1 MYLYVRIR
9 YWAKYNDGSGFDLLR
24 TVNGELPKM
33 VENRVQECIRIQLE
47 LRMMIYKIVGE
58 YFMIYKEAEMQ
69 ISLCW
74 LVSTRVFPSSRA
86 DAIATKM
93 EGGFY

>member
-1 MYLYVRIR
+1 
-9 YWAKYNDGSGFDLLR
+9 
-24 TVNGELPKM
+24 
-33 VENRVQECIRIQLE
+33 
-47 LRMMIYKIVGE
+47 MMISKIVGE

-69 ISLCW
+69 ISLCG
-74 LVSTRVFPSSRA
+74 LERTRDFPSSRA

>member
-1 MYLYVRIR
+1 
-9 YWAKYNDGSGFDLLR
+9 
-24 TVNGELPKM
+24 
-33 VENRVQECIRIQLE
+33 
-47 LRMMIYKIVGE
+47 MMIYKIVGE

-69 ISLCW
+69 ISLCG
-74 LVSTRVFPSSRA
+74 LERTRDFPSSRA